1 MAYFQPKIRD
11 YGATWFVVRSPDGRV
26 HQAFT
31 TLGELLRRR
40 LYSSLPNGKIENY
53 AVLHNWTL
61 LELQRRSQ
69 NIRGFPQVF
78 RLIVTVHRPAL
89 AQVRLFS
96 RINNLI
102 QLLEQ
107 ITGYPLDIHL
117 HVYKSHDGK
126 LQLDVRHISGS
137 AAFARLFLHQYA
149 YARSN

>member
-1 MAYFQPKIRD
+1 MAYFQPTIRNH
-11 YGATWFVVRSPDGRV
+11 GSTWFVVRSPDGRV

-53 AVLHNWTL
+53 AVMHDWTL

-89 AQVRLFS
+89 GKVRLFS

-117 HVYKSHDGK
+117 HVYKTQDGK
-126 LQLDVRHISGS
+126 LVLDARHISGS
-137 AAFARLFLHQYA
+137 AAFARLFLHKYTFA
-149 YARSN
+149 SS